1 MLQSWFGFTGRV
13 PRARFWR
20 ISAVGFTL
28 LFIGLAAVFNGMNRA
43 TLTIFVLLSV
53 FGWTLAFSA
62 AIRRL
67 HDRDKAGAWCLLLC
81 VAPAML
87 LTVGQVTGIMPL
99 SVLFAVAGYGLAIW
113 SLAELGCRLGTAGP
127 NRFGADP
134 LTVAGS
140 GQTA

>member
-1 MLQSWFGFTGRV
+1 MALTKSICVYCGSAFGQSPRFAEVATDLGEEMARRGIRLIYGGGRV
-13 PRARFWR
+13 GLMGKLAD
-20 ISAVGFTL
+20 AVM
-28 LFIGLAAVFNGMNRA
+28 ANG
-43 TLTIFVLLSV
+43 
-53 FGWTLAFSA
+53 
-62 AIRRL
+62 
-67 HDRDKAGAWCLLLC
+67 
-81 VAPAML
+81 
-87 LTVGQVTGIMPL
+87 GQVTGIMPL